1 MPRVSARQVPEVTA
15 LQEPE
20 AHVFTACVQLVP
32 TGAGAQ
38 APVAEGL
45 WH

>member
-1 MPRVSARQVPEVTA
+1 MPRVRARQVPEVAA

-20 AHVFTACVQLVP
+20 AQVFNACVQFVP

-38 APVAEGL
+38 VPVAEGL